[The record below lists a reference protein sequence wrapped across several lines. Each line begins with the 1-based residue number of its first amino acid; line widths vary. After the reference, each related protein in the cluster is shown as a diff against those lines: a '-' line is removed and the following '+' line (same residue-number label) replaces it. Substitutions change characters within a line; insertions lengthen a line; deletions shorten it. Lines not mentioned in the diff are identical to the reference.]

1 MVNNINEAK
10 KTRKKHTAKKKP
22 SSGHFSMRGK
32 GDSANTY
39 LMQIK
44 AELDQKYFILNDVET
59 KIEYYAEQVARITE
73 QVYLGKLQIYSI
85 QKLAF
90 HLGISREY
98 LYDLMEDRFENAKL
112 LKKALQ
118 GFKLALSDQLIAGG
132 IEKRYSESLTKHY
145 LPMYDSSLME
155 HEKAMALL
163 KQMETPST
171 PISVILNKP
180 SVTGKHQSN
189 CGDTEPDGGF

>member
-10 KTRKKHTAKKKP
+10 KTRKKHTTKKEP
-22 SSGHFSMRGK
+22 SSSHFSMRGK
-32 GDSANTY
+32 GDSPNTY

-44 AELDQKYFILNDVET
+44 AELDKEYFILNDVET

-98 LYDLMEDRFENAKL
+98 LYDLMEDKFQNAKL

-163 KQMETPST
+163 KQMETPTT

-180 SVTGKHQSN
+180 SVTSKHQQN